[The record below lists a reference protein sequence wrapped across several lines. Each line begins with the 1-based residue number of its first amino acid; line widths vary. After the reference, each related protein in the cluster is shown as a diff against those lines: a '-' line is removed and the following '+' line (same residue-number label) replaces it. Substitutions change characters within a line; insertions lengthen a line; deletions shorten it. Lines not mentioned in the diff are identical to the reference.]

1 MNMSDTPVKPLVISP
16 ALADDLKKIKD
27 IHNLLVDKED
37 VSSLTESNFV
47 EHFLPYFLGEK
58 LDNDQ
63 VSFGFTWAALSGRG
77 GSEVQI
83 VDDHGTP
90 LYRVPSLF
98 DTQTLDVT
106 KSDMFSVIREYEID
120 KSIHPAMAVNNVHNA
135 LRKEFVK
142 IVTKSPKVNENRKRW
157 IEIFKRYR
165 TKEQL
170 IALFAKL
177 NGQEHNPADIK
188 DIKKTLSVTDQ
199 GPNYDD

>member
-1 MNMSDTPVKPLVISP
+1 MSETPAKSP
-16 ALADDLKKIKD
+16 VVSPSLADDLKKIKD

-37 VSSLTESNFV
+37 VSSLSERNFV

-58 LDNDQ
+58 EDNDE
-63 VSFGFTWAALSGRG
+63 VSFGFSWAALSGRG

-83 VDDHGTP
+83 VDNYGNAM
-90 LYRVPSLF
+90 YRVPSLF

-106 KSDMFSVIREYEID
+106 KSNIFNVIREYEID
-120 KSIHPAMAVNNVHNA
+120 KAIHPTMAANNVHNA

-142 IVTKSPKVNENRKRW
+142 IATTSPKINENRQRW

-170 IALFAKL
+170 VAIFAKI
-177 NGQEHNPADIK
+177 NGQEHNPANIK
-188 DIKKTLSVTDQ
+188 ITKKTLSITDQ